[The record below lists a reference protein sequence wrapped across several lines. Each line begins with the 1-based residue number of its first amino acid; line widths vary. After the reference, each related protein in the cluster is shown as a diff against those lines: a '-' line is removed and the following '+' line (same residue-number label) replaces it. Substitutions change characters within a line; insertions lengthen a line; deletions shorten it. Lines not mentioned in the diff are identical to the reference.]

1 MGKLKTIMELF
12 EGRHF
17 DRDVIILCVRWYL
30 RFKLSL
36 RDQALSEPL
45 TNLADDS
52 GSAYACFT
60 LAVETTPIGG
70 ARLAEQSKTR
80 PSARHNPLEIMRVLP
95 IPGA

>member
-52 GSAYACFT
+52 DSAYDMLYT
-60 LAVETTPIGG
+60 GG
-70 ARLAEQSKTR
+70 RNFADWRGSTR
-80 PSARHNPLEIMRVLP
+80 GTKHDPPFGEA
-95 IPGA
+95 